1 MALKQKQH
9 NDREKILQIMPYGQ
23 NTDLTIKII
32 PRLQRNIPAKI
43 SDIPINGLIFNL
55 KIGASFY
62 I

>member
-1 MALKQKQH
+1 MTG
-9 NDREKILQIMPYGQ
+9 KILQILPYGQ

-32 PRLQRNIPAKI
+32 PRQQRNIPAKI